1 MSMLDILKKLDKI
14 ESKKSLN
21 ESTLTECPPEMGMA
35 APSSGPASLNISAGN
50 ASEMA
55 QILKAL
61 MSIDHGSSG
70 PVIDMNPEAEGAIG
84 GIAGAA
90 LGGAM
95 GGIPGAIAGGAIGDK
110 LSSNEKAVDE
120 WDNTPEEKYQDHKY
134 MTKDLSGGI
143 NRQKKMYKPA
153 AKGDN
158 PMAVESIKDRLYRAL
173 NEKKAKPDFLDMDKD
188 GNKKEPMKKA
198 VADKKKKVP
207 VKESSSI
214 DNQINMLFGKI
225 YDYGDAGLD
234 YLDSRAPLYSKLAD
248 RFDGDLDAIL
258 ANTPDQVKMNLAKE
272 MKSVLD
278 SMTFELESVSEAAK
292 PDFLDMD
299 KDGNKKEPMKKA
311 VADKKK
317 APFKK

>member
-1 MSMLDILKKLDKI
+1 MLDILKKLDKI

-61 MSIDHGSSG
+61 MSIDSG
-70 PVIDMNPEAEGAIG
+70 KSEPSAIVGLTPEPEGTVG

-198 VADKKKKVP
+198 LKDKK
-207 VKESSSI
+207 VK
-214 DNQINMLFGKI
+214 
-225 YDYGDAGLD
+225 
-234 YLDSRAPLYSKLAD
+234 
-248 RFDGDLDAIL
+248 
-258 ANTPDQVKMNLAKE
+258 
-272 MKSVLD
+272 
-278 SMTFELESVSEAAK
+278 EAAK

>member
-1 MSMLDILKKLDKI
+1 MLDILKKFDTI
-14 ESKKSLN
+14 EKKALK
-21 ESTLTECPPEMGMA
+21 ESVVAECPPDMGMSG
-35 APSSGPASLNISAGN
+35 APTGPASLNISAGN

-61 MSIDHGSSG
+61 MSIDSG
-70 PVIDMNPEAEGAIG
+70 KSEPSAIVGLTPEPEGTVG

-110 LSSNEKAVDE
+110 LSGTKDTNE
-120 WDNTPEEKYQDHKY
+120 WDNTPEEEYQDHTY

-143 NRQKKMYKPA
+143 NRPKKMYKPA

-173 NEKKAKPDFLDMDKD
+173 SEKKAKPDFLDMDKD

-198 VADKKKKVP
+198 IADKK
-207 VKESSSI
+207 VK
-214 DNQINMLFGKI
+214 
-225 YDYGDAGLD
+225 
-234 YLDSRAPLYSKLAD
+234 
-248 RFDGDLDAIL
+248 
-258 ANTPDQVKMNLAKE
+258 
-272 MKSVLD
+272 
-278 SMTFELESVSEAAK
+278 EAAK

-299 KDGNKKEPMKKA
+299 NDGNKKEPMKKA
-311 VADKKK
+311 IADKKK
-317 APFKK
+317 HPFKK